1 MNEREL
7 LKAACC
13 NLSESF
19 ETNVTVDA
27 EYTDAVIGTR
37 TIRMLGLDGVYALI
51 TADGIPVVRGWH
63 PAMVCPIFLVPGS
76 ERSISP
82 RDRAL

>member
-1 MNEREL
+1 M
-7 LKAACC
+7 
-13 NLSESF
+13 
-19 ETNVTVDA
+19 TVDA
-27 EYTDAVIGTR
+27 EYTDAVTGTR

-63 PAMVCPIFLVPGS
+63 PAMVCPIFPGTWIR
-76 ERSISP
+76 EIDLT